1 MTEID
6 RARPR
11 SVLVVRD
18 DHYIRM
24 LGDPK
29 ALPLLNDVDAMVV
42 PYSHR
47 PQVNDV
53 QVSTVRKLLQA
64 SGQLVADAL
73 LIKNPYE
80 SGRYEQADYALE
92 TFASAKYHAM
102 AEVARLLGARDVSF
116 VEAKIENTVSGWNG
130 GTKIKIPGLGRGQ
143 GSIDR
148 EVRKNVKGKL
158 DMRLQFPGSAPDPE
172 QASTYLVQ
180 HNLQHDPRLQS
191 LVRMRTG
198 DNLVSLYEMTLN
210 GTSESAANVKS
221 ALSIASAGPIKDQVS
236 IGGTFTKSAE
246 SISSIEIT
254 TAITF

>member
-1 MTEID
+1 MSELD

-24 LGDPK
+24 LGDPN
-29 ALPLLNDVDAMVV
+29 ALPLINDVDAMVV

-47 PQVNDV
+47 PEVHEG
-53 QVSTVRKLLQA
+53 QVSTVRKLLQS
-64 SGQLVADAL
+64 SGQLVAGAL

-80 SGRYEQADYALE
+80 SGRYEQADHALE

-130 GTKIKIPGLGRGQ
+130 GNKLKVPGLARGQ
-143 GSIDR
+143 GSIER
-148 EVRKNVKGKL
+148 EVKKNVKGKL
-158 DMRLQFPGSAPDPE
+158 DLRLQFPGSAPDPV
-172 QASTYLVQ
+172 QASAYLVQ

-198 DNLVSLYEMTLN
+198 DNLVRLYEMTLN
-210 GTSESAANVKS
+210 GTMESAANVKS
-221 ALSIASAGPIKDQVS
+221 ALNIASAGPIRDQVTL
-236 IGGTFTKSAE
+236 GGTFIKTAKS
-246 SISSIEIT
+246 IMSIEIT
-254 TAITF
+254 TVITF